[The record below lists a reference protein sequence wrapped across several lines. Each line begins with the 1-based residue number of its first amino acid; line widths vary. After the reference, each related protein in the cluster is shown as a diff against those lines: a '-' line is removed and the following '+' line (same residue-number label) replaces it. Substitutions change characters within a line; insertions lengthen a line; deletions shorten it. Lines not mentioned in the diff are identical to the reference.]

1 MESFTQDKSLAGS
14 KDALAFNP
22 TVLMTNWQ
30 QAGLRALRAQERV
43 LHGILNVARLE
54 IQFSQDLMINR
65 MTQLQMTGGKAQPSA
80 TLGAQEIE
88 RLFTMVR
95 EVSEEL
101 SASFS
106 EATRLLAEGTPA
118 AHRKETSAREASP
131 RSGDG
136 ADDGGHTSVR
146 SIRKHE
152 AAAA

>member
-14 KDALAFNP
+14 KEALAFNP

-43 LHGILNVARLE
+43 LQGMLNVARLE
-54 IQFSQDLMINR
+54 IQFGQDLMINR
-65 MTQLQMTGGKAQPSA
+65 MAQLQVGEGKTQPSA
-80 TLGAQEIE
+80 ALGTQEIE
-88 RLFTMVR
+88 RLLMMVR
-95 EVSEEL
+95 EVGEEL

-106 EATRLLAEGTPA
+106 EATRLLAERTPA
-118 AHRKETSAREASP
+118 AHTKETPIKETSHKN
-131 RSGDG
+131 GDG
-136 ADDGGHTSVR
+136 AEDGGHVGVR